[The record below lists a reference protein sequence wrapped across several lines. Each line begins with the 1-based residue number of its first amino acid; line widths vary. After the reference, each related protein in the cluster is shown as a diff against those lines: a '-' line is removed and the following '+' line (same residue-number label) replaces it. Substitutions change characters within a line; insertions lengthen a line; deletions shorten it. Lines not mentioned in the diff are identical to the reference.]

1 MRFLS
6 KADLGALDT
15 QHIFL
20 HLSGAASRIP
30 EEPWEFSM
38 RCCEK
43 NATIQKILMAE
54 HLVEDCLLQVF
65 FVPAERPQHNSQG
78 GEITQTGQSFWM
90 GFHSSFLGFFL
101 NSLPSSFCPEVKV
114 ESFLRQRM
122 PWPLSTW
129 TNTLSTKPGDF
140 FSLILGN
147 SIVQKPY
154 LISWCTPTA
163 EPSWGSCFSLA
174 FNEGW
179 AQFPNTCDKPHV
191 KTCSW

>member
-30 EEPWEFSM
+30 EELWEFSM

-90 GFHSSFLGFFL
+90 GFHSSFFGFFFKLSSFLLLPRGESGKFSQAEDALATEHLNKHIIHKTWGFFL
-101 NSLPSSFCPEVKV
+101 SHFRK
-114 ESFLRQRM
+114 
-122 PWPLSTW
+122 
-129 TNTLSTKPGDF
+129 
-140 FSLILGN
+140 
-147 SIVQKPY
+147 
-154 LISWCTPTA
+154 
-163 EPSWGSCFSLA
+163 
-174 FNEGW
+174 FN
-179 AQFPNTCDKPHV
+179 
-191 KTCSW
+191 CSKALFNQLVHTYS